1 MADSRS
7 KNSQRN
13 LIWAMVNKF
22 AILLVQFFSRT
33 VFIYTLGE
41 LYLGLNGLFAST
53 LDFLVL
59 AELGVG
65 SAMVFSMYKPMAEN
79 DTATVCAL
87 LNLYRKVYRIIGT
100 VMLIGGT
107 ILMFFLPYLIK
118 GEIPDDVNLYVL
130 YALNLSKT
138 VVSYFLFAY
147 KGSILTANQRSDISS
162 RVGIILGILSN
173 LCQILVLVLFR
184 SYYFYCCVLIAFTI
198 ISNLV
203 INHVINKKYPQYK
216 CYGTI
221 DKDLLSDIKKR
232 IAGLFVW
239 RICYVFRDAI
249 DAVFISAF
257 IGLSILGKYNN
268 YMFIINT
275 LTGLL
280 VLARSSITA
289 SIGNSIA
296 TESEE
301 KNYADFNKCQLLYM
315 WTSIWCTVCLYCMF
329 QPFLKVWVGTNYLL
343 GEIELFMFCLYF
355 LCHKLGDIC
364 STYRQ
369 AAGLW
374 WQDRYRPVAEAIVK
388 TALNFIVIKH
398 FGVNGALGGTVFCL
412 VFINSIWAS
421 WVLYRYY
428 FKHQSQWDYI
438 KKNLFYL
445 VFAIILC
452 LVTSFLC
459 SLLPGE
465 GIFNL
470 VLRAVL
476 CLIIPNLIMWAVFRH
491 LKEYS
496 ESMGMLKR
504 LIMARH

>member
-1 MADSRS
+1 MV
-7 KNSQRN
+7 
-13 LIWAMVNKF
+13 WAMANKF
-22 AILLVQFFSRT
+22 AILLVQFITRT
-33 VFIYTLGE
+33 VFIYTFGV

-53 LDFLVL
+53 LDFLAL

-65 SAMVFSMYKPMAEN
+65 AAMVFSMYKPMAEK

-118 GEIPDDVNLYVL
+118 GEIPDDINLYVL
-130 YALNLSKT
+130 YALNLVKT

-147 KGSILTANQRSDISS
+147 KRSILTADQRSDISS
-162 RVGIILGILSN
+162 RVGIVLGILSN
-173 LCQILVLVLFR
+173 LCQILILLLFR
-184 SYYFYCCVLIAFTI
+184 NYYYYCCVLIAFTI

-203 INHVINKKYPQYK
+203 INHVVNKKYPQYK

-221 DKDLLSDIKKR
+221 DKDLLNDIKKR
-232 IAGLFVW
+232 IAGLFVY
-239 RICYVFRDAI
+239 RICYIFRDAI

-257 IGLSILGKYNN
+257 IGLSVLGKYNN
-268 YMFIINT
+268 YMFIINM

-301 KNYADFNKCQLLYM
+301 KNYGDFNKIQLIYM
-315 WTSIWCTVCLYCMF
+315 WISIWCTVCLYCLF
-329 QPFLKVWVGTNYLL
+329 QPFISLWVGDSYLL
-343 GEIELFMFCLYF
+343 GEIELCSFCLFF

-369 AAGLW
+369 ATGLW
-374 WQDRYRPVAEAIVK
+374 WQDKYRPITEAVVK
-388 TALNFIVIKH
+388 TILNLCIIRY
-398 FGVNGALGGTVFCL
+398 FGVVGALGGSIFCL

-428 FKHQSQWDYI
+428 FKHQRQWDYI
-438 KKNLFYL
+438 KRNLYYLFLTVVICAVTGYICYLLPCEGISNLILRAIVCLIVPNILLWL
-445 VFAIILC
+445 VFR
-452 LVTSFLC
+452 
-459 SLLPGE
+459 
-465 GIFNL
+465 N
-470 VLRAVL
+470 
-476 CLIIPNLIMWAVFRH
+476 
-491 LKEYS
+491 LKEFS
-496 ESMGMLKR
+496 GSVAMVKR
-504 LIMARH
+504 LIQAKA